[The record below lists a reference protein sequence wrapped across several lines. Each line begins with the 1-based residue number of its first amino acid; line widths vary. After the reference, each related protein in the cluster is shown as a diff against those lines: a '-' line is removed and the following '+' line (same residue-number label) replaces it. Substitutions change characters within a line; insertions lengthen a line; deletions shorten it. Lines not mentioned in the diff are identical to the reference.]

1 MYGTFR
7 PPRDLM
13 LQPFRAWIAAAAASS
28 YHISGLRAL
37 TPPPGLRHSPYTPLT
52 HPLSFGLSSFSLL
65 LPWAPDLFRLH
76 ELWLFSL
83 VRFHD
88 HLHALCYLLTW
99 DPALYLS
106 ELRLIFSCSL
116 PWAPASTCLCVTSM
130 SSSSFSLLLFFQERF
145 FHPSFSS
152 MTSGLSFLDS
162 VLFLYFSSR
171 AYLYYL
177 TVLSYPCAL
186 CSFLLALLQTLF
198 KKISDDFKLRANSFL
213 PL

>member
-1 MYGTFR
+1 MDGTFR

-88 HLHALCYLLTW
+88 HLPACSLLLT
-99 DPALYLS
+99 YL
-106 ELRLIFSCSL
+106 RSCSL
-116 PWAPASTCLCVTSM
+116 SLWALAHFLLFAYM
-130 SSSSFSLLLFFQERF
+130 SSCLYMFMCYFHELLLFLSFALLPRAILSSFFF
-145 FHPSFSS
+145 FHD
-152 MTSGLSFLDS
+152 LWS
-162 VLFLYFSSR
+162 VIFRFCPVSLF
-171 AYLYYL
+171 
-177 TVLSYPCAL
+177 
-186 CSFLLALLQTLF
+186 
-198 KKISDDFKLRANSFL
+198 
-213 PL
+213 